1 MKKINFRELYPDVYT
16 TDFFVDVT
24 EEVIETSRE
33 WDAKRQQR
41 LDVDE
46 HCCAMCGRPETK
58 CRNGLQVHHITYQRL
73 GHEDIYNDLVSL
85 CPGCHKKIHSYYR
98 RRRHGYAN

>member
-1 MKKINFRELYPDVYT
+1 MVLTYTVSCNVILKKGIYM
-16 TDFFVDVT
+16 T
-24 EEVIETSRE
+24 EEYKRYMRSRE
-33 WDAKRQQR
+33 WDATRQQR
-41 LDVDE
+41 LDIDE
-46 HCCAMCGRPETK
+46 HCCAMCGRPEVK

-98 RRRHGYAN
+98 RKRYEYKH

>member
-1 MKKINFRELYPDVYT
+1 
-16 TDFFVDVT
+16 
-24 EEVIETSRE
+24 
-33 WDAKRQQR
+33 
-41 LDVDE
+41 
-46 HCCAMCGRPETK
+46 MCGRPEAK

-98 RRRHGYAN
+98 RKRHDYKH